1 MQFHNARL
9 TMGGAAP
16 AREYQSLTTDVEV
29 VRATIA
35 AARA

>member
-9 TMGGAAP
+9 TMGGAAA
-16 AREYQSLTTDVEV
+16 AREYQCLITDGEV